1 MSSIQQT
8 NQMETFCECS
18 FPKFVVNNG
27 IQSCRRCGLKDHYK
41 EGVVADWSDY
51 EDEWC
56 DDEKTNEDDNASP
69 KGLKE
74 EVCNTS
80 ISSMDAQQKEIAL
93 LAEYRAIWEEWN
105 KIDEFYKPNPE
116 YPKCV
121 LCKEHLSGT
130 RFGNNPQ
137 PIRKKG
143 KCCDRCNNDK
153 VIPARMSSSTLYPT
167 LFPQG
172 NPFGSMD
179 EQILWRKIG
188 TFTPTQGRTEQDF
201 PLIWEAFQADQLE
214 DEIADVIKQ
223 YYKKVMER
231 GVFPIIK
238 DEGGITFIDMYSA
251 IKDGKAII
259 RGIKK

>member
-1 MSSIQQT
+1 M
-8 NQMETFCECS
+8 
-18 FPKFVVNNG
+18 
-27 IQSCRRCGLKDHYK
+27 
-41 EGVVADWSDY
+41 
-51 EDEWC
+51 C
-56 DDEKTNEDDNASP
+56 DDEETNEDNNAFP

-80 ISSMDAQQKEIAL
+80 ISSMDAQQKEIDL
-93 LAEYRAIWEEWN
+93 LTEYRAIWKDWK

-121 LCKEHLSGT
+121 ICKEHFSGT

-143 KCCDRCNNDK
+143 KCCDKCNNDK
-153 VIPARMSSSTLYPT
+153 VIPARMSGSTLYPK
-167 LFPQG
+167 G
-172 NPFGSMD
+172 NSFGSMD
-179 EQILWRKIG
+179 EQILCRKIQ
-188 TFTPTQGRTEQDF
+188 TFTPTQGRTEQEY

-223 YYKKVMER
+223 FYEKTMER
-231 GVFPIIK
+231 GVFPIIQ
-238 DEGGITFIDMYSA
+238 DEGGITFTDMYSA
-251 IKDGKAII
+251 IKNGKAFI